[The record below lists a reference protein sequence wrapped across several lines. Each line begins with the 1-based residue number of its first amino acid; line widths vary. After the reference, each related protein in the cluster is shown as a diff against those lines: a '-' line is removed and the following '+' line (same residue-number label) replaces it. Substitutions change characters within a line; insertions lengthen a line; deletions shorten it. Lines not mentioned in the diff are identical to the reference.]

1 MMTAID
7 QTELLPPT
15 LGAVLAGGRASRM
28 GGGDKP
34 MRQICGQ
41 TILERVIVR
50 LAPQCDG
57 VIVNANGDPARF
69 AGLGLPVVGDTVAG
83 QPGPLGGILA
93 ALEWCAAQRPDLAW
107 VLSAPG
113 DCPFLPHDLVAR
125 LHAAACENE
134 APVAVAASDG
144 QTHPIIALWHVGL
157 RTPLRHALTVEDD
170 RKAGRFVMRHGAA
183 VVAWPTTPVDPFFN
197 VNTVEHLREAEQH
210 LRAIDQHGGPA

>member
-1 MMTAID
+1 MTAID
-7 QTELLPPT
+7 QTTPLPPP
-15 LGAVLAGGRASRM
+15 LGVVLAGGRASRM

-34 MRQICGQ
+34 MRRIGGQ
-41 TILERVIVR
+41 TILERVIAR

-113 DCPFLPHDLVAR
+113 DCPFLPHDLAAR
-125 LHAAACENE
+125 LHAAASESD

-144 QTHPIIALWHVGL
+144 QTHPIIALWHVRL
-157 RTPLRHALTVEDD
+157 HASLRHALTVEDD
-170 RKAGRFVMRHGAA
+170 RKAARFIMRHGAA
-183 VVAWPTTPVDPFFN
+183 VVNWPTAPVDPFFN
-197 VNTVEHLREAEQH
+197 VNTIEHLHEAEQLAH
-210 LRAIDQHGGPA
+210 AIDQHGGRA